1 MEEDDGRVEREFLA
15 QEGNL
20 GFKRVGSFVIRV
32 CYYGGIVATHF
43 EKITHFEKKFEV
55 R

>member
-32 CYYGGIVATHF
+32 CYYGGIYLPPLV
-43 EKITHFEKKFEV
+43 K
-55 R
+55 